1 MNLKQKIIGVM
12 SGTSLDGVD
21 LAEIIF
27 SEENNKISFEIRKTQ
42 TVPYSKEWIF
52 KLKNGINYSEKELKV
67 LNSEYTVLL
76 GNIIQTFISEN
87 KIENIDVVS
96 SHGHT
101 ILHQPQND
109 FTLQIGNLPEI
120 TQIVNQ
126 KVVCDFRVQDVELGG
141 QGAPLVPIGDRL
153 LFSEYDYCLNLG
165 GFSNISFEEKGKR
178 IAYDISP
185 VNTVL
190 NFYAN
195 KLGFEYDNKGEL
207 SKGGTFH
214 KTLFDRLNSLE
225 FYRKKYP
232 KSLGFE
238 FVRDVIFPITENYET
253 QEVLRTFTEHIA
265 FQISGNIRQKKSKL
279 LITGGGAYNH
289 FLIDRI
295 RYYLPGTEIVIPN
308 KKIVEYKE
316 ALIFALLG
324 YLKLQDR
331 INVLSSVT
339 GALRNHSS
347 GKVFIF

>member
-1 MNLKQKIIGVM
+1 M

-225 FYRKKYP
+225 FYQKKHP

-238 FVRDVIFPITENYET
+238 FVKDVIFPITENYET

>member
-1 MNLKQKIIGVM
+1 M

-238 FVRDVIFPITENYET
+238 FVKDVIFPITENYET

>member
-1 MNLKQKIIGVM
+1 M

-253 QEVLRTFTEHIA
+253 QEVLRTFTEHVA
-265 FQISGNIRQKKSKL
+265 FQIRRKYPTEKIK
-279 LITGGGAYNH
+279 ITHNRRRS
-289 FLIDRI
+289 L
-295 RYYLPGTEIVIPN
+295 
-308 KKIVEYKE
+308 
-316 ALIFALLG
+316 
-324 YLKLQDR
+324 
-331 INVLSSVT
+331 
-339 GALRNHSS
+339 
-347 GKVFIF
+347 

>member
-1 MNLKQKIIGVM
+1 M